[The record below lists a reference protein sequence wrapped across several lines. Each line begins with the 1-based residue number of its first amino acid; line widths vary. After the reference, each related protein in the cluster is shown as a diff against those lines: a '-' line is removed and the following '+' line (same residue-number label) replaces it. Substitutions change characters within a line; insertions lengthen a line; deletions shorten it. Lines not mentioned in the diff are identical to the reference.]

1 MIDFFHKG
9 AAMTKRITGT
19 AKMVGAPE
27 IHSRP
32 KWNITMVGTFM
43 DEGDDVSRVLLEVAD
58 TEETRRRGMMGRSNM
73 PEVCGMLF
81 DGLQG
86 GGYFWMKDCLVG
98 LDIAF
103 LDRNGY
109 VTKTYTMPVDK
120 AGTKH
125 YEYDDD
131 DVSAVEVAEGYMKRH
146 GIVPGFRF
154 AASPLSKEVDNG

>member
-19 AKMVGAPE
+19 AKMVGAPV

-32 KWNITMVGTFM
+32 KWNITRVGTFL
-43 DEGDDVSRVLLEVAD
+43 DEEDDVSHLLLEVAD
-58 TEETRRRGMMGRSNM
+58 TDEMRRRGMMGRPNV

-81 DGLQG
+81 EGLQG

-103 LDRNGY
+103 LDKRGY

-120 AGTKH
+120 NGSKH

-131 DVSAVEVAEGYMKRH
+131 DVAAVEVAEGYMKRH
-146 GIVPGFRF
+146 GIVPGFRLETS
-154 AASPLSKEVDNG
+154 ALSREVENG

>member
-19 AKMVGAPE
+19 AKMVGAPV

-32 KWNITMVGTFM
+32 KWNITRVGTFL
-43 DEGDDVSRVLLEVAD
+43 DEEDDVSNLLLEVAD
-58 TEETRRRGMMGRSNM
+58 TDETRRRGMMGRPNV

-81 DGLQG
+81 EGLQG

-103 LDRNGY
+103 MDRNGY
-109 VTKTYTMPVDK
+109 VTKIYTMPVDK
-120 AGTKH
+120 DGSKH
-125 YEYDDD
+125 YGYDSD
-131 DVSAVEVAEGYMKRH
+131 DVSAIEVAEGYMSRH
-146 GIVPGFRF
+146 GIAKGFRF
-154 AASPLSKEVDNG
+154 VTKELGKEDSNG